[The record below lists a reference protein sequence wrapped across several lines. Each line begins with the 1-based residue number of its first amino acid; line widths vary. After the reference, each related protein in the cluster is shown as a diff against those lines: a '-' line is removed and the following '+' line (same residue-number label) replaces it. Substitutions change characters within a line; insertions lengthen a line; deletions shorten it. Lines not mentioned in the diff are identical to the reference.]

1 MDQTDGEDPG
11 IPLTSS
17 EAMGRKLRP
26 STAGP
31 DERGCVRFD
40 AIDVGDIC
48 YLGPCDPAG
57 NRKVCYRTAD
67 GCTECYLTDK
77 WCPPKERL

>member
-1 MDQTDGEDPG
+1 MDLTDGEDPG

-17 EAMGRKLRP
+17 EARGRKLRP
-26 STAGP
+26 ATAGP

-48 YLGPCDPAG
+48 YLGPCK
-57 NRKVCYRTAD
+57 RLETARSAI
-67 GCTECYLTDK
+67 GLPTH
-77 WCPPKERL
+77 